1 MSVDVNYINPQYGI
15 ALNKE
20 EMRYFLL
27 HVKYS
32 KELFPYIDLK
42 EFENM
47 NKKIFIGK
55 DEQEYSID
63 DFLNNIG
70 NSLYDSDIVVYEGQF
85 SLYGDRDE
93 GVFTAM
99 NGEEDNE
106 HYYFSLFLLYENKI
120 NYKNLSFGYINESEM
135 INEIKNKYAYAL
147 PNDFEWESHLGFVEG
162 FYYD

>member
-1 MSVDVNYINPQYGI
+1 MSVDVNYITLQYGI

-55 DEQEYSID
+55 DEQEYR
-63 DFLNNIG
+63 
-70 NSLYDSDIVVYEGQF
+70 
-85 SLYGDRDE
+85 YGDRDE
-93 GVFTAM
+93 VVFTAM

-106 HYYFSLFLLYENKI
+106 HYYFSLFLLCENKI

-147 PNDFEWESHLGFVEG
+147 PNDFEWESHLGFIEG

>member
-1 MSVDVNYINPQYGI
+1 
-15 ALNKE
+15 
-20 EMRYFLL
+20 
-27 HVKYS
+27 
-32 KELFPYIDLK
+32 
-42 EFENM
+42 M

-93 GVFTAM
+93 VVFTAM

>member
-63 DFLNNIG
+63 L
-70 NSLYDSDIVVYEGQF
+70 F
-85 SLYGDRDE
+85 SE
-93 GVFTAM
+93 AVSTA
-99 NGEEDNE
+99 D
-106 HYYFSLFLLYENKI
+106 LI
-120 NYKNLSFGYINESEM
+120 
-135 INEIKNKYAYAL
+135 
-147 PNDFEWESHLGFVEG
+147 
-162 FYYD
+162 